1 MDLSDLHY
9 FFDCCLGH
17 WSIERTYHYLTHQ
30 QVERSH
36 TDFEVEAITDAQ
48 RRQVLAANHYPPVDQ
63 LDQLPG
69 FQLRF
74 HTVSETGEEVTQA
87 LRALFIAKQQ
97 QGTLVMGDYLRDLA
111 YEEARP
117 IISSFS
123 YNSQNRELI
132 MTTPYTRVVAVDS
145 ITLINPNLRIRRILN
160 YQRPDSDGPLDSL
173 RLVGFGVEQKV
184 A

>member
-17 WSIERTYHYLTHQ
+17 WSIERTYHYLSHQ

-87 LRALFIAKQQ
+87 LRAVFIAKQQ
-97 QGTLVMGDYLRDLA
+97 QGTLLVGDYLRDLA

-123 YNSQNRELI
+123 YNPHHRELL
-132 MTTPYTRVVAVDS
+132 MTTPYTQVIAVDS

-160 YQRPDSDGPLDSL
+160 YQRPAPGEPLDRL
-173 RLVGFGVEQKV
+173 RLVGFGVEQKI

>member
-17 WSIERTYHYLTHQ
+17 WSIERTYHYLSHQ

-87 LRALFIAKQQ
+87 LRAVFIAKQQ
-97 QGTLVMGDYLRDLA
+97 QGTLLVGDYLRDLA

-123 YNSQNRELI
+123 YNPHHRELL
-132 MTTPYTRVVAVDS
+132 MTTPYTQVIAVDS

-160 YQRPDSDGPLDSL
+160 YQRPAPGEPLDRL
-173 RLVGFGVEQKV
+173 RLVGFWVEQKI